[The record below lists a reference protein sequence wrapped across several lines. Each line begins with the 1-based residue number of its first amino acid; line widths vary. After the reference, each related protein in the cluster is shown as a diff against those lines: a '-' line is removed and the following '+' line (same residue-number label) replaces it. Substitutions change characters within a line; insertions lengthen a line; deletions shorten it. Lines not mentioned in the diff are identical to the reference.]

1 MDFVLFLITALALVI
16 SLIREIRKRGSDSI
30 GVVVWKY
37 FSYYTTLSNFLVLVW
52 FAALTFGSEHSV
64 TQFAKNP
71 NVATAI
77 TFYIV
82 TVGIA
87 NYLIYG
93 WLKLSLFERISDLL
107 VHAVTPVVT
116 LSYWFFFVEKTQ
128 LQYSYLGYWL
138 IFPLT
143 YAAYTM
149 SHGKWT
155 KFYPYE
161 FTNVQALGLNRV
173 LLNGLVLSISLLVGG
188 ALFIFLGKLLVSSN
202 SAL

>member
-1 MDFVLFLITALALVI
+1 MISKSKNTLTNNAVINSLCEICNGNISNNLIDYNDIGFNDYRGLF
-16 SLIREIRKRGSDSI
+16 
-30 GVVVWKY
+30 
-37 FSYYTTLSNFLVLVW
+37 
-52 FAALTFGSEHSV
+52 
-64 TQFAKNP
+64 KN
-71 NVATAI
+71 
-77 TFYIV
+77 
-82 TVGIA
+82 
-87 NYLIYG
+87 
-93 WLKLSLFERISDLL
+93 LKLCFSLYKK
-107 VHAVTPVVT
+107 A
-116 LSYWFFFVEKTQ
+116 Q

>member
-1 MDFVLFLITALALVI
+1 MDFVLFLITVFALII
-16 SLIREIRKRGSDSI
+16 SLIREILKRGQDSV

-37 FSYYTTLSNFLVLVW
+37 FSYYTILSNLLVLIW
-52 FAALTFGSEHSV
+52 FAALTFWPQLSV
-64 TQFAKNP
+64 GRFAQNP

-93 WLKLSLFERISDLL
+93 WLNLSLFERISDLL
-107 VHAVTPVVT
+107 VHAVTPVIT
-116 LSYWFFFVEKTQ
+116 LSYWLFFVEKTQ
-128 LQYSYLGYWL
+128 LQYSTLGYWL

-155 KFYPYE
+155 QFYPYE
-161 FTNVQALGLNRV
+161 FTNVQALGLNKV
-173 LLNGLVLSISLLVGG
+173 LLNALALSISLLIGG
-188 ALFIFLGKLLVSSN
+188 AFFIFIGKTLGRF
-202 SAL
+202 

>member
-1 MDFVLFLITALALVI
+1 MYFVLFLITAGALVI
-16 SLIREIRKRGSDSI
+16 SLVREIVKRGQDSI
-30 GVVVWKY
+30 GVLLWKY
-37 FSYYTTLSNFLVLVW
+37 FSYYTTLSNILVLIW
-52 FAALTFGSEHSV
+52 FAALTFWPQFSV
-64 TQFAKNP
+64 GQFAQNP

-107 VHAVTPVVT
+107 VHAVTP
-116 LSYWFFFVEKTQ
+116 LLALFNWLFFVEKAQ
-128 LQYSYLGYWL
+128 LQYSQLGYWL
-138 IFPLT
+138 MFPLS

-155 KFYPYE
+155 HFYPYE
-161 FTNVQALGLNRV
+161 FTNVQSLGLNKV
-173 LLNGLVLSISLLVGG
+173 LLNALALSISLLIGG
-188 ALFIFLGKLLVSSN
+188 ALFIFLGKTL
-202 SAL
+202 ARF

>member
-1 MDFVLFLITALALVI
+1 MEFVLFLITLVALAI
-16 SLIREIRKRGSDSI
+16 SLIREIIKRGQDSV

-37 FSYYTTLSNFLVLVW
+37 FSYYTTLSNLLVLFW
-52 FAALTFGSEHSV
+52 FAALTFWPLLSV
-64 TQFAKNP
+64 GLFAQNA

-93 WLKLSLFERISDLL
+93 WLNLSLFERISDLL
-107 VHAVTPVVT
+107 VHAVTPLIT
-116 LSYWFFFVEKTQ
+116 LSYWLLFVEKAQ
-128 LQYSYLGYWL
+128 LQYSMLGYWL

-143 YAAYTM
+143 YATYTM

-155 KFYPYE
+155 HFYPYE
-161 FTNVQALGLNRV
+161 FTNVQALGIKRV
-173 LLNGLVLSISLLVGG
+173 LLNALALSISLVVGG
-188 ALFIFLGKLLVSSN
+188 ALFIFLGKSFGQL
-202 SAL
+202 

>member
-93 WLKLSLFERISDLL
+93 WLKLSLFERISDFL

-116 LSYWFFFVEKTQ
+116 LSYWFFFV
-128 LQYSYLGYWL
+128 
-138 IFPLT
+138 
-143 YAAYTM
+143 
-149 SHGKWT
+149 
-155 KFYPYE
+155 
-161 FTNVQALGLNRV
+161 
-173 LLNGLVLSISLLVGG
+173 
-188 ALFIFLGKLLVSSN
+188 
-202 SAL
+202 